1 MKRIFPTVFILG
13 ISANALADET
23 LWLYAKGTDTR
34 PKASYELKVSEIS
47 RIGKSSGSYQMH
59 DIRPEIEYGI
69 TDKLTA
75 TAEAIVF
82 KHNYKVDD
90 PELQPMFDTQT
101 EAGGRF
107 NKTQFG
113 GYEIGLKYNIASP
126 YTQKVG
132 YSTGFSYEKR
142 DRYRLD
148 GAKIDQ
154 DSFVFTQFFQTNFL
168 DDALVLA
175 LTPKIEFERRKSPDV
190 LEEEIAI
197 DIAAGIAY
205 RFVPNWFIGAEW
217 RMQSDYLNP
226 QESGE
231 FNPELKRSSFDLTD
245 FRVGSRHQY
254 GHYLGP
260 TIHYGAQNWYFTGGV
275 LWQVKGGGSQ
285 FSYSKNGKN
294 WDEHEK
300 LHAGVTVAYSF

>member
-1 MKRIFPTVFILG
+1 M
-13 ISANALADET
+13 AL
-23 LWLYAKGTDTR
+23 
-34 PKASYELKVSEIS
+34 
-47 RIGKSSGSYQMH
+47 
-59 DIRPEIEYGI
+59 
-69 TDKLTA
+69 
-75 TAEAIVF
+75 
-82 KHNYKVDD
+82 
-90 PELQPMFDTQT
+90 
-101 EAGGRF
+101 
-107 NKTQFG
+107 
-113 GYEIGLKYNIASP
+113 
-126 YTQKVG
+126 
-132 YSTGFSYEKR
+132 
-142 DRYRLD
+142 RLI
-148 GAKIDQ
+148 KIHL
-154 DSFVFTQFFQTNFL
+154 SLHSFFQTNFL

-175 LTPKIEFERRKSPDV
+175 LTPKVEFERRKSPDV

-254 GHYLGP
+254 GHYIGP
-260 TIHYGAQNWYFTGGV
+260 TIHYGAQNWYFTGGI